1 VKNFEV
7 ARLFDRM
14 ADVLELKGDNP
25 FRIRAYRRAARNI
38 ESVGDDVETLARTG
52 GLVEIPGVGEDLAGK
67 IAEYLRT
74 GRVKDIDAAMRGV
87 PPGVVALMNVPGVG
101 PKMAKRLYAHEGVT
115 TIERLEKLALAGKLR
130 GREGIQAKTE
140 ANILKGIALVR
151 AGQQRMALGRA
162 SPLGRELVHAL
173 ERVAG
178 VKQVALAG
186 SARRMRETVGD
197 LDILVTSDRPD
208 LVMRAF
214 AALPEVPDMLERG
227 TTKASARHREG
238 IQVDLRVTDPETFGA
253 ALLYFTGSRQHNIRL
268 RDMATKQRQTDYVV
282 VGAAPGAKLARARA
296 LGVPALDEDQLLAL
310 GG

>member
-1 VKNFEV
+1 MKNFEV

-14 ADVLELKGDNP
+14 ADVLELKRDNP

-38 ESVGDDVETLARTG
+38 ESLGDDVETLARTG

-74 GRVKDIDAAMRGV
+74 GRVKDIDAATHGV

-101 PKMAKRLYAHEGVT
+101 PTMAKRLYAHEGVT

-162 SPLGRELVHAL
+162 LPLGRELVHAL
-173 ERVAG
+173 ERVPG
-178 VKQVALAG
+178 VNTWPLPRLLTW
-186 SARRMRETVGD
+186 ARRPRTV
-197 LDILVTSDRPD
+197 RR
-208 LVMRAF
+208 RAHGR
-214 AALPEVPDMLERG
+214 AG
-227 TTKASARHREG
+227 
-238 IQVDLRVTDPETFGA
+238 
-253 ALLYFTGSRQHNIRL
+253 
-268 RDMATKQRQTDYVV
+268 
-282 VGAAPGAKLARARA
+282 RARR
-296 LGVPALDEDQLLAL
+296 P
-310 GG
+310 